1 MVPPSSAAITGGS
14 PASAA
19 RPTGASS
26 GGSSRGSAE
35 PSIWRT
41 TWSGPPAEGSID
53 QVASSVRI
61 EPCSRPS
68 MATSVTEL
76 IGAPGTCPDQASAPP
91 RSVSRRSSSAR
102 TTTPPV
108 RATSRASAASAARLT
123 VTVCAWTV
131 SGRASAALARPAG
144 VETASSNA
152 GTGRSCAEM
161 LTIARKA
168 MAIPAA
174 ARARRVPFEVTA
186 SANRK
191 IRARRGLAAWRQP

>member
-102 TTTPPV
+102 TTTPGQGDLEGVGGQRGPV
-108 RATSRASAASAARLT
+108 DSNCLCVDRFGPRL
-123 VTVCAWTV
+123 
-131 SGRASAALARPAG
+131 GGAG
-144 VETASSNA
+144 SPGGGGNGLQQRRTL
-152 GTGRSCAEM
+152 SC
-161 LTIARKA
+161 
-168 MAIPAA
+168 
-174 ARARRVPFEVTA
+174 
-186 SANRK
+186 
-191 IRARRGLAAWRQP
+191 